1 MKLLS
6 LKRQVMYELE
16 EFPIGSTVMT
26 PTGRIGIVVKHHTT
40 SKIDHFER
48 VSISFGKN
56 PRNGVVLQ
64 PRFLTMLNKC
74 NKPKP
79 DLARLVAGIEERDE

>member
-1 MKLLS
+1 MKLMS

-16 EFPIGSTVMT
+16 EFPIGSMVMT

-48 VSISFGKN
+48 ISISFGKN

-64 PRFLTMLNKC
+64 PQYLTMLQKC
-74 NKPKP
+74 TKDKPN
-79 DLARLVAGIEERDE
+79 LAHLIAGIEDRDE

>member
-1 MKLLS
+1 MNLMS

-16 EFPIGSTVMT
+16 EFPIGSMVIT

-48 VSISFGKN
+48 VSISFGRN

-64 PRFLTMLNKC
+64 PRFLTMLQKC
-74 NKPKP
+74 LKPKP
-79 DLARLVAGIEERDE
+79 DLARLIAGIEESDE